1 MQKIHYRCRFSFIFK
16 KALSKS
22 PSKRED
28 KLSLEMAAFES
39 QLSKKKKKK
48 GQCCIDSWLVSRTSM
63 IHSSLITKLDPTPVE
78 YVRGKK
84 GLTVFH

>member
-1 MQKIHYRCRFSFIFK
+1 MYHNVLQRHMQKIHYRCRFSFIFK

-48 GQCCIDSWLVSRTSM
+48 VSVVL
-63 IHSSLITKLDPTPVE
+63 IH
-78 YVRGKK
+78 G
-84 GLTVFH
+84 